1 MVELYTMVLDGREYG
16 VDADLI
22 QWQQDAINGDGMIPI
37 AMQLDFEHRSVEFL
51 KNLREPHEAGAEMAK
66 VPNLVPKG
74 SRKPDTALTDNVGL
88 DPNLTAERAA
98 PVPAKGHRPAGS
110 GRAKISHRQPR
121 EYPPKAQTGAGRN
134 TAGVPLQTHQPEATL
149 EILYIREQWVNYYIA
164 RENEIH
170 FSGEAEGK
178 MGQKGQK

>member
-1 MVELYTMVLDGREYG
+1 
-16 VDADLI
+16 
-22 QWQQDAINGDGMIPI
+22 
-37 AMQLDFEHRSVEFL
+37 
-51 KNLREPHEAGAEMAK
+51 MAK

-121 EYPPKAQTGAGRN
+121 EYPPKAQTGAGPEYRRDTPPNASTRSYPGDIIYSRTVGELLYSARKRN
-134 TAGVPLQTHQPEATL
+134 SFFRAKP
-149 EILYIREQWVNYYIA
+149 R
-164 RENEIH
+164 
-170 FSGEAEGK
+170 GK